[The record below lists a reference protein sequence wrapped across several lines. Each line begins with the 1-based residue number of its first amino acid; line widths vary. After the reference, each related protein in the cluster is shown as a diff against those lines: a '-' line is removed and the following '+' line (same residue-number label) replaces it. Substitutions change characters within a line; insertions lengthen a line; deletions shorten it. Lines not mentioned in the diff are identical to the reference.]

1 LNPYL
6 LLLSAIV
13 CEVVATCAL
22 KASAG
27 FTRWLPALLV
37 ILGYA
42 GSFYLLSLS
51 IQKIPIGIVYA
62 VWSGLGTIITVII
75 GFLLWKETLNV
86 QQIVGIVMILT
97 GTIMLNLL
105 QSPASS

>member
-1 LNPYL
+1 
-6 LLLSAIV
+6 
-13 CEVVATCAL
+13 
-22 KASAG
+22 
-27 FTRWLPALLV
+27 
-37 ILGYA
+37 
-42 GSFYLLSLS
+42 
-51 IQKIPIGIVYA
+51 
-62 VWSGLGTIITVII
+62 LGTISTAIV